1 MPIMEK
7 SATNG
12 PTEIVQTNGETEPS
26 VESKHPPPVTQPVNQ
41 VRTALIL
48 KTVTILMSV
57 SVCCLL
63 WCKLIGRISFVL
75 FPQANDLLD
84 LLGGN
89 DVVPVIQ
96 TTVPTKPASAGGEL
110 LDLLGD
116 LSLSGKFFCLEA
128 LCWRVCASTAITQIR
143 NTNVHEIPRL
153 SLLPSFQVAPPL
165 LLSPLCPPLS
175 SWMECP
181 HRPCLMISQLVRVW
195 FRGVQTQ
202 FSRDWQQPSVL
213 SYWQKNRGTP
223 GECAVCLVGQKSR
236 LDCGSRGLGL
246 DTRWLVCFPAAL
258 KQLCFCFVLFFVS
271 S

>member
-26 VESKHPPPVTQPVNQ
+26 VESKHPPPVTQPANQ
-41 VRTALIL
+41 VRTALFL

-57 SVCCLL
+57 SLCCLL

-116 LSLSGKFFCLEA
+116 LSLSGKVPCLEV
-128 LCWRVCASTAITQIR
+128 LCWLVCASTAITQIR
-143 NTNVHEIPRL
+143 NTNFHETPPDCHC
-153 SLLPSFQVAPPL
+153 SLLSRWPHPCSC
-165 LLSPLCPPLS
+165 PLCAHPPALFPPG
-175 SWMECP
+175 W
-181 HRPCLMISQLVRVW
+181 HLLTDLV
-195 FRGVQTQ
+195 
-202 FSRDWQQPSVL
+202 
-213 SYWQKNRGTP
+213 
-223 GECAVCLVGQKSR
+223 
-236 LDCGSRGLGL
+236 
-246 DTRWLVCFPAAL
+246 
-258 KQLCFCFVLFFVS
+258 
-271 S
+271 